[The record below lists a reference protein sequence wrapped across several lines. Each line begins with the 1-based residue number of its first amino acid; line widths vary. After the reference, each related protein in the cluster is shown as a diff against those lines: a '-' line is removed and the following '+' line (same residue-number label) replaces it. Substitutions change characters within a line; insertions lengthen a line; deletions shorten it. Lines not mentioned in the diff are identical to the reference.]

1 MADDYVI
8 NVISNKE
15 KQEYI
20 EYARLAIVS
29 LKKKITELQ
38 QMVADNV
45 AMPTM
50 NQPNQVAFYIKDAIG
65 IPNRASQSGLTS
77 GATNESYYIRFIP
90 INKQYIVIDLR
101 TTDHLRGEEWS
112 DRKDKG
118 EHPNLRASAIVQDTS
133 GTTPTV
139 VTKKPHIANGIKI
152 KRVVQNIPTMLYG
165 TPEQVIKHLNTLI
178 CLFQNGYFGKY
189 KEKKA
194 SPTIESNNK
203 TLEKE
208 QYINMNP
215 LIRLTESD
223 LHRIVKESVN
233 RILVKEIDTNQ
244 EEYYEMKRSEMIS
257 KITAHIK
264 QIETMLNQFRNEFG
278 DESIDDDD
286 YLTDLERCVSQYK
299 YGY

>member
-1 MADDYVI
+1 MSDNYVI
-8 NVISNKE
+8 NVISNAEKE
-15 KQEYI
+15 AYI
-20 EYARLAIVS
+20 RVAQSAIVS
-29 LKKKITELQ
+29 LKNKIAELQ
-38 QMVADNV
+38 QMVTNNANL
-45 AMPTM
+45 PTM
-50 NQPNQVAFYIKDAIG
+50 SQPYQVAFYIKDAIG

-90 INKQYIVIDLR
+90 INKQDIVIDLR
-101 TTDHLRGEEWS
+101 TSDHIRGEEWS
-112 DRKDKG
+112 DRRDNG

-165 TPEQVIKHLNTLI
+165 KPEQVIKHLNTLI
-178 CLFQNGYFGKY
+178 CLFQNGNFGKY

-194 SPTIESNNK
+194 SPTIESNKK

-208 QYINMNP
+208 EYINMKP

-233 RILVKEIDTNQ
+233 RILVKETDTNQ
-244 EEYYEMKRSEMIS
+244 EEYYEMKRSEMIN
-257 KITAHIK
+257 KITAYFK
-264 QIETMLNQFRNEFG
+264 QIETMLDQFRNEFG
-278 DESIDDDD
+278 DESIEDDD
-286 YLTDLERCVSQYK
+286 YLTDIERFVSQLK
-299 YGY
+299 YGF